1 MQRMIRGLVGIA
13 VVVAMAGVASAQRL
27 PPVAVTQDSAML
39 VGTWQAVSIE
49 ADGNASLP
57 EDAAKIKVVNTGDG
71 GWTIFAEGK
80 MVAKGTNELL
90 PGSVPKGID
99 FTVTETPDGA
109 VTRRHQGIYELEQ
122 DTRRICF
129 AGPDAARPTAFA
141 SPKGSGH
148 VLVTLKR
155 VSE

>member
-49 ADGNASLP
+49 ADGNASRL